1 MIDAQECTIDER
13 QAQIAVEQ
21 NNAEFDLVES
31 RALSAAC
38 WGNSWSA
45 DMSMM
50 VASALQHL
58 RRQPFQFARWSKLLA
73 TMRIVALG
81 GTPRISD

>member
-1 MIDAQECTIDER
+1 MIDALESAIDER

-31 RALSAAC
+31 RAQSVGSLL
-38 WGNSWSA
+38 GKF
-45 DMSMM
+45 M
-50 VASALQHL
+50 VGRHEVAKALQHL
-58 RRQPFQFARWSKLLA
+58 RRRPFQFARWSKLLA